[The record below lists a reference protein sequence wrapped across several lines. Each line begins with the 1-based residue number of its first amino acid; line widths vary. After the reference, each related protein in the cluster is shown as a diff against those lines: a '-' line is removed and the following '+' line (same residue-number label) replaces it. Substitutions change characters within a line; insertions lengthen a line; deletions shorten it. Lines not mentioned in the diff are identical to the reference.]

1 MSTAELSASLLGE
14 QAVVYLSTVN
24 PDALLLEPREWYD
37 PCITGVASY
46 HEDDWWAEQRDED
59 ALPVFVYDY
68 DLLVKAFMAHAEPE
82 GSCSMDEAQE
92 FVDFNMAGA
101 WVGVGTP
108 IIVTSFSDDEDEYDL
123 DAPTEEAP

>member
-37 PCITGVASY
+37 PCITGVAT
-46 HEDDWWAEQRDED
+46 HHVDDWWAEQRDED

-82 GSCSMDEAQE
+82 GSCSVDEAQE

-101 WVGVGTP
+101 WLGVGTP
-108 IIVTSFSDDEDEYDL
+108 IIVTSFSDDGDEYDL
-123 DAPTEEAP
+123 DAPTEEVP

>member
-1 MSTAELSASLLGE
+1 
-14 QAVVYLSTVN
+14 
-24 PDALLLEPREWYD
+24 
-37 PCITGVASY
+37 
-46 HEDDWWAEQRDED
+46 
-59 ALPVFVYDY
+59 
-68 DLLVKAFMAHAEPE
+68 
-82 GSCSMDEAQE
+82 MDEAQE

>member
-37 PCITGVASY
+37 PCITGVAAH

-82 GSCSMDEAQE
+82 GSCSVDEAQE

-108 IIVTSFSDDEDEYDL
+108 IIVTSFSEDEDEYDL